1 MRPES
6 YRFLEEL
13 MNAPSPSG
21 FEEPAQS
28 VMFDYME
35 KFCDHVDSDVHGNVI
50 GSVNPDA
57 RVRVML
63 AGHVDQIGLMV
74 RFITKEGFIYFG
86 DIGGIDVAVTPTQRV
101 IIHGSKGPVA
111 GVVGRKAIH
120 LADAEDR
127 KKVMP
132 IEKLWVDIG
141 VSSKEEAEEL
151 VAIGDPMTFVAPM
164 IRLAGDV
171 VASAGF
177 DDKVGA
183 FVAAEACRL
192 VSKKKP
198 KVGVFAVSTVQEELG
213 MRGARTSAFGIDP
226 HAGIAIDVTHSADYP
241 DAVKALAGD
250 VKLGQGAVISR
261 GANINRVLERM
272 IVAAAKKHRI
282 PYQMCGD
289 PRATG
294 TDANAIQVNRA
305 GAAAALVSIP
315 NRYMHTTVELVSLG
329 DLETAAEM
337 LAATLLDMP
346 AQIDFRPLP
355 AHRRKK

>member
-1 MRPES
+1 
-6 YRFLEEL
+6 
-13 MNAPSPSG
+13 
-21 FEEPAQS
+21 
-28 VMFDYME
+28 
-35 KFCDHVDSDVHGNVI
+35 
-50 GSVNPDA
+50 
-57 RVRVML
+57 
-63 AGHVDQIGLMV
+63 MV
-74 RFITKEGFIYFG
+74 RFINKEGFIYFG
-86 DIGGIDVAVTPTQRV
+86 DIGGVDIAVTPTQRV
-101 IIHGSKGPVA
+101 VIHGAKGTVA

-120 LADAEDR
+120 LSDAEDR
-127 KKVMP
+127 KKVQP

-141 VSSKEEAEEL
+141 VSSKEEAENL

-164 IRLAGDV
+164 IRLAHDV

-198 KVGVFAVSTVQEELG
+198 KVAVFGVSTVQEELG

-226 HAGIAIDVTHSADYP
+226 HAGIAIDVTHSGDYP

-250 VKLGQGAVISR
+250 VKLGHGAVISR
-261 GANINRVLERM
+261 GANINCVLGAM
-272 IVAAAKKHRI
+272 IVAAAKSHRI

-294 TDANAIQVNRA
+294 TDANPIQVNRS

-329 DLETAAEM
+329 DLETCAEM
-337 LAATLLDMP
+337 LAATILDMP
-346 AQIDFRPLP
+346 EKIDFRPLP
-355 AHRRKK
+355 AHRKKTR